1 MPISPL
7 SYHGA
12 LCIARLFFALF
23 DITQNPSLHGG
34 SRACSVEPRRRPSG
48 SANQMER
55 HMADKDKG
63 KGKPYLS
70 VVRDTDRL
78 TAKQEAFAQQV
89 AEGAIL
95 SDAYRDCYSADNMA
109 DRTVWT
115 EACRLASNP
124 KVATRIKAI
133 QTERESDQRM
143 IRLRREEY
151 VLKRLQQEAEQAETD
166 GARVRSL
173 ELLGRTISMFSDRVE
188 IEQDESKSAAE
199 LERDLEKRLRDLLG
213 E

>member
-1 MPISPL
+1 M
-7 SYHGA
+7 
-12 LCIARLFFALF
+12 
-23 DITQNPSLHGG
+23 T
-34 SRACSVEPRRRPSG
+34 
-48 SANQMER
+48 
-55 HMADKDKG
+55 DKSKG

-89 AEGAIL
+89 AGGAIL
-95 SDAYRDCYSADNMA
+95 SDAYRECYAAENMA

-124 KVATRIKAI
+124 KVATRIKVI

-143 IRLRREEY
+143 VRLRREEY

-199 LERDLEKRLRDLLG
+199 LEADLEKRLRDLLG

>member
-1 MPISPL
+1 M
-7 SYHGA
+7 
-12 LCIARLFFALF
+12 
-23 DITQNPSLHGG
+23 T
-34 SRACSVEPRRRPSG
+34 
-48 SANQMER
+48 
-55 HMADKDKG
+55 DKSKG

-89 AEGAIL
+89 AAGAIL
-95 SDAYRDCYSADNMA
+95 SDAYRDCYAAENMA

-133 QTERESDQRM
+133 QTDRESDQRM
-143 IRLRREEY
+143 VRLRREEY

-173 ELLGRTISMFSDRVE
+173 ELLGRTISMFADRVE
-188 IEQDESKSAAE
+188 VEQDESKSAAE

>member
-1 MPISPL
+1 M
-7 SYHGA
+7 
-12 LCIARLFFALF
+12 
-23 DITQNPSLHGG
+23 T
-34 SRACSVEPRRRPSG
+34 
-48 SANQMER
+48 
-55 HMADKDKG
+55 DKSKG

-89 AEGAIL
+89 AGGAIL
-95 SDAYRDCYSADNMA
+95 SDAYRECYAAENMA

-143 IRLRREEY
+143 VRLRREEY

>member
-1 MPISPL
+1 M
-7 SYHGA
+7 
-12 LCIARLFFALF
+12 
-23 DITQNPSLHGG
+23 T
-34 SRACSVEPRRRPSG
+34 
-48 SANQMER
+48 
-55 HMADKDKG
+55 DKSKG

-89 AEGAIL
+89 AGGAIL
-95 SDAYRDCYSADNMA
+95 SDAYRECYAAENMA

-133 QTERESDQRM
+133 QTDRESDQRM
-143 IRLRREEY
+143 VRLRREEY

-173 ELLGRTISMFSDRVE
+173 ELLGKSVGLFTDKVE
-188 IEQDESKSAAE
+188 IEQDGDKSAAE

>member
-1 MPISPL
+1 M
-7 SYHGA
+7 
-12 LCIARLFFALF
+12 
-23 DITQNPSLHGG
+23 T
-34 SRACSVEPRRRPSG
+34 
-48 SANQMER
+48 
-55 HMADKDKG
+55 DKSKG

-89 AEGAIL
+89 AGGAIL
-95 SDAYRDCYSADNMA
+95 SDAYRECYAAENMA

-133 QTERESDQRM
+133 QTDRESDQRM
-143 IRLRREEY
+143 VRLRREEY

-188 IEQDESKSAAE
+188 IEQDADKSAAE

>member
-1 MPISPL
+1 M
-7 SYHGA
+7 
-12 LCIARLFFALF
+12 
-23 DITQNPSLHGG
+23 T
-34 SRACSVEPRRRPSG
+34 
-48 SANQMER
+48 
-55 HMADKDKG
+55 DKSKG

-89 AEGAIL
+89 AGGAIL
-95 SDAYRDCYSADNMA
+95 SDAYRECYAAENMA

-133 QTERESDQRM
+133 QTDRESDQRM
-143 IRLRREEY
+143 VRLRREEY

>member
-1 MPISPL
+1 M
-7 SYHGA
+7 
-12 LCIARLFFALF
+12 
-23 DITQNPSLHGG
+23 T
-34 SRACSVEPRRRPSG
+34 
-48 SANQMER
+48 
-55 HMADKDKG
+55 DKSKG

-89 AEGAIL
+89 AGGAIL
-95 SDAYRDCYSADNMA
+95 SDAYRECYAAENMA

-133 QTERESDQRM
+133 QTDRESDQRM
-143 IRLRREEY
+143 VRLRREEY

-173 ELLGRTISMFSDRVE
+173 ELLGRTISMFADRVE
-188 IEQDESKSAAE
+188 VEQDESKSAAE

>member
-7 SYHGA
+7 SYHGV
-12 LCIARLFFALF
+12 LCIARPFFALF
-23 DITQNPSLHGG
+23 DIIKNPSLHGG
-34 SRACSVEPRRRPSG
+34 FRPCSVEPRRRPSG
-48 SANQMER
+48 SANQMETA
-55 HMADKDKG
+55 MADKDKG

-89 AEGAIL
+89 AAGAIL
-95 SDAYRDCYSADNMA
+95 SDAYRDCYSAENMA

-133 QTERESDQRM
+133 QTERESDQRV

-151 VLKRLQQEAEQAETD
+151 VLKRLAQEAEGAD
-166 GARVRSL
+166 VAGARVRAL
-173 ELLGRTISMFSDRVE
+173 ELLGKSISMFSDRVE
-188 IEQDESKSAAE
+188 VEQDSDRSAAE
-199 LERDLEKRLRDLLG
+199 LEADLEKRLRDLLG